1 MSSRTRLQPVRD
13 PASAAITGAVDRT
26 TQNDLPHPLPKD
38 GKNKPRLP
46 HPSRFS
52 KGKKSRLYNLSSRA
66 SAFCEAR
73 DLGEPR
79 DGDRALSTR
88 SPRNRAS
95 GSHPY
100 SSKRRKKS
108 PHPRELTTKRRG
120 ELAELAFTYK
130 AATMGFGVAKPYG
143 DSERYDFVLDS
154 AGRFVRVQVKSST
167 TLLNGLYHINCH
179 RRTGGRA
186 VPYSPSEIDFLV
198 AYIIPEDAWFILPIT
213 VVAHR
218 TSLLFNPKGYPR
230 GDGLFGAYR
239 EAWHL
244 LRQFPLPT

>member
-1 MSSRTRLQPVRD
+1 MSIIVRSVAPPLSRSLRQ
-13 PASAAITGAVDRT
+13 G
-26 TQNDLPHPLPKD
+26 
-38 GKNKPRLP
+38 
-46 HPSRFS
+46 
-52 KGKKSRLYNLSSRA
+52 GKKSRRAAHVSRF
-66 SAFCEAR
+66 SNRGILRTDNCELR
-73 DLGEPR
+73 TDLHPR
-79 DGDRALSTR
+79 ELTT
-88 SPRNRAS
+88 
-95 GSHPY
+95 
-100 SSKRRKKS
+100 KRRGELAGAPPVPRSLRQGGKKT
-108 PHPRELTTKRRG
+108 PRQRELTTKRRG

-143 DSERYDFVLDS
+143 DSERYDFVLD
-154 AGRFVRVQVKSST
+154 AGGRFVRVQVKSST

-244 LRQFPLPT
+244 LREFR